1 MNMLLNL
8 MLVYIIFIP
17 LLLYTFYVIY
27 EDIMKDKKI
36 MIAKNYKI
44 DKIRHER
51 DIINMVMKSDEF

>member
-1 MNMLLNL
+1 MN

-17 LLLYTFYVIY
+17 ILLYTFYVIY